1 MLRRSNRPF
10 PATITSAVA
19 LIAAALVLGGCVTGS
34 SSSNDQSSSDLTPE
48 QLAIAPY
55 VNEVDKICERERTAM
70 AKFIGD
76 FETHDSV
83 SGGARRKSVKVA
95 KPEDVETYVKSQMGH
110 LETQQT
116 DIRKV
121 KLPTGEP
128 GKQLEALWKKA
139 DAVIVKVKKD
149 PQAAVYE
156 DPFQPVAKELKK
168 LRFSQCFQ
176 PQRPET
182 EESTDSVP
190 DTTVAG

>member
-1 MLRRSNRPF
+1 MLRRSNRLF
-10 PATITSAVA
+10 PATTTSAFA

-34 SSSNDQSSSDLTPE
+34 SSSDESTSDLTPE
-48 QLAIAPY
+48 QQAIAPY
-55 VNEVDKICERERTAM
+55 VNQVDKICERERTAM
-70 AKFIGD
+70 AKFIPD

-110 LETQQT
+110 LETQQI

-121 KLPTGEP
+121 KLPTGDP
-128 GKQLEALWKKA
+128 GKQLEAIWKKA

-149 PQAAVYE
+149 PRAAVYE

-182 EESTDSVP
+182 EESTDSIP